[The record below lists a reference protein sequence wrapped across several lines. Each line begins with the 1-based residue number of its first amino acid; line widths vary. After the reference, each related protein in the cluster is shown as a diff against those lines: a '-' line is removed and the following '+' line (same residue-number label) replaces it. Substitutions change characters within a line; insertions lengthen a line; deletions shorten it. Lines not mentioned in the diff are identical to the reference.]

1 MDDTAIITLFWAR
14 NEEALAETA
23 RKYGGMLSALAFR
36 VLGDPE
42 DSRETVND
50 TYLRAWNA
58 IPPARPERLCPYLC
72 RIARR
77 LAIDRL
83 RRRDAQKRA
92 GESYALALEELSDC
106 VSGREGPESEAEAR
120 RLTAE
125 IAAFLRTL
133 PGEKRR
139 IFVDRYFSLVPIRE
153 LAKKNGCSE
162 ERIKSI
168 LFRLR
173 RALADH
179 LQKEGFDL

>member
-1 MDDTAIITLFWAR
+1 MDDTGIISLFWAR

-23 RKYGGMLSALAFR
+23 RKYGSMLSALAFR

-50 TYLRAWNA
+50 TYLRAWDA

-72 RIARR
+72 RIVRR

-106 VSGREGPESEAEAR
+106 VSGREK
-120 RLTAE
+120 RLQRGTCQKHSVPPAP
-125 IAAFLRTL
+125 RT
-133 PGEKRR
+133 
-139 IFVDRYFSLVPIRE
+139 
-153 LAKKNGCSE
+153 
-162 ERIKSI
+162 
-168 LFRLR
+168 R
-173 RALADH
+173 RAFAKGGL
-179 LQKEGFDL
+179 